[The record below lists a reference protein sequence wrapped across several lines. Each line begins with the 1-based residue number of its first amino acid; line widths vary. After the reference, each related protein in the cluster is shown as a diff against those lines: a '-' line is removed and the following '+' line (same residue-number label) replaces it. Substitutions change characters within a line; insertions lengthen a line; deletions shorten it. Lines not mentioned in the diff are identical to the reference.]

1 MKMYFRKLQEGGR
14 HGSLTKRTHQ
24 AQIIPMSLHLLHV
37 DRSTK
42 EGLQPLVGFWFL
54 KTVDTIVP
62 QITNTWGEAKAQQV
76 RHTKNLIRKVPGI
89 RVMFMTMGMLSQKID
104 IEPVD
109 EFGERFISQ
118 SAILRTIL
126 PRVWPS
132 RLSS

>member
-1 MKMYFRKLQEGGR
+1 
-14 HGSLTKRTHQ
+14 
-24 AQIIPMSLHLLHV
+24 MSLHLLHV

-104 IEPVD
+104 REPVD
-109 EFGERFISQ
+109 EFGERFIRQ

-126 PRVWPS
+126 PRVWPC